1 MLVWAARKLD
11 CMNFCRGRMSFGFCA
26 KDRECSGGAESKIKI
41 MQLNS
46 VFMKFCSG
54 KANFSFFHAKTMH
67 AVVAQNPK
75 TKYELESF
83 YQNKFLSVSM
93 PLFTSYLRK

>member
-1 MLVWAARKLD
+1 MLVWTARKFG

-26 KDRECSGGAESKIKI
+26 KDHECSGGAKSKTKI

-54 KANFSFFHAKTMH
+54 KANFSFFTLRPRM
-67 AVVAQNPK
+67 QWWRRI
-75 TKYELESF
+75 
-83 YQNKFLSVSM
+83 QNKHMELIPF
-93 PLFTSYLRK
+93 